1 MRSGEFSLA
10 RQARSRL
17 YEGGGNNDKWSAPE
31 AENGRGQPRRPHAFG
46 TVVPAALYAARRP
59 PGRQAAESCLSSS
72 ILRTGLSAMAFV
84 RAMRDVCYR
93 GTGAAAHVRQR
104 GPSMSR
110 MAASAAT
117 GGFVLAAIPPSISYA
132 LRMRAFSA
140 ASALALGTI
149 SSTRHY
155 GAQ

>member
-1 MRSGEFSLA
+1 MAAAG
-10 RQARSRL
+10 
-17 YEGGGNNDKWSAPE
+17 
-31 AENGRGQPRRPHAFG
+31 RPHAFG

-72 ILRTGLSAMAFV
+72 ILRTDLSAMAFV

-93 GTGAAAHVRQR
+93 GAAAHVRQR

-149 SSTRHY
+149 SSTRTVVS
-155 GAQ
+155 